1 MCVKYEIKINEFEGP
16 LDLLLHLLKTSDMDI
31 FDIELDTITKQYLD
45 YIRAMEEMNLDVASE
60 YLVMAAEL
68 IEMKSSTL
76 LPKPEVEEDSYEEDP
91 REVLIQRLLDYKR
104 YKEITSSFKELE
116 TARGQVFTK
125 VGENLKNYVDDTIT
139 IDFNLD
145 LLTEAFQ
152 KFLQR
157 KEEEKPRETTVT
169 TKEYSVKERS
179 REIKSIL
186 RRNKKMKFDEL
197 FTVNRKDYIVV
208 TFLYILSMCK
218 KQELDI
224 MQDNNFSEIYLSL
237 KEN

>member
-125 VGENLKNYVDDTIT
+125 VGENLKNYVVDTIT

-208 TFLYILSMCK
+208 TFLSILSMCK